1 MRKFQ
6 WSLGVGT
13 EKQANAVRSDSR
25 LMTNRRSTHLT
36 FHLHLVKPKSWIT
49 GKPHLTRRWPFG
61 RVTEG
66 LPTIHPERPEP
77 PYSGLNDS
85 TCWHQPRILRRQIA
99 TAGRLR
105 VLIRGKRPSRT
116 AGLPTS
122 CHVLRTRI
130 AD

>member
-49 GKPHLTRRWPFG
+49 GKPHLTACCSDRSHHAASDSCTAERRGPEGRASLSSKLWFLKGLSGFPDDFPG
-61 RVTEG
+61 LFVVSKRNELRVTKM
-66 LPTIHPERPEP
+66 
-77 PYSGLNDS
+77 
-85 TCWHQPRILRRQIA
+85 
-99 TAGRLR
+99 
-105 VLIRGKRPSRT
+105 V
-116 AGLPTS
+116 
-122 CHVLRTRI
+122 
-130 AD
+130 

>member
-49 GKPHLTRRWPFG
+49 GNPEVIWRSSRKVGWSQWVDATLSSDPHFI
-61 RVTEG
+61 ENK
-66 LPTIHPERPEP
+66 I
-77 PYSGLNDS
+77 
-85 TCWHQPRILRRQIA
+85 
-99 TAGRLR
+99 
-105 VLIRGKRPSRT
+105 
-116 AGLPTS
+116 
-122 CHVLRTRI
+122 
-130 AD
+130 